1 MTLQQLQAFMEA
13 RKGGSFTAAARS
25 LGLTQPSVSE
35 LVRRLEDELGME
47 LFRRAGRGLVSTLAG
62 DELAPFA
69 EQALAAADQGVTAV
83 RALRDL
89 EGGTATFGLLRNA
102 EFYAL
107 SELALRFHRRHP
119 SVRVRLVGQNSTETA
134 AAVQRGEI
142 EAGMVTLPVDH
153 EGLAVTP
160 LVRDEVVYITAD
172 AGRAATPRTIADV
185 ATAPMILYD
194 AHYGDT
200 DPARRQLATRA
211 RLSGVSI
218 EPLIEV
224 EHLASALT
232 LVQAGVG
239 DTLACRAAVA
249 SATFPVGLHVAR
261 FAEPMY
267 DTIALVTRRGHAL
280 SPATRELARFA
291 QQTLF
296 DHARGPH
303 GTTTVIARTD
313 ARRAADE
320 HVRLLAESRSMPI
333 SRTRVRGDSRS

>member
-1 MTLQQLQAFMEA
+1 MTLQQLQAFLEA
-13 RKGGSFTAAARS
+13 RRGGSFTAAARS
-25 LGLTQPSVSE
+25 LQLTQPSVSE

-47 LFRRAGRGLVSTLAG
+47 LFRRVGRGLVSTHAG

-69 EQALAAADQGVTAV
+69 ERALAAAHQGVTAV

-107 SELALRFHRRHP
+107 SELALHFHRRHP
-119 SVRVRLVGQNSTETA
+119 SVRLRLVGQNSAETA

-142 EAGMVTLPVDH
+142 EAGLVTLPVDN
-153 EGLAVTP
+153 EGLSVAP

-172 AGRAATPRTIADV
+172 AGRAASPRTIADV
-185 ATAPMILYD
+185 AAAPMIFYD

-211 RLSGVSI
+211 RLAGVTV

-232 LVQAGVG
+232 LVRAGVG
-239 DTLACRAAVA
+239 DTFACRAAVA
-249 SATFPVGLHVAR
+249 SHTFPAGLHVTS

-267 DTIALVTRRGHAL
+267 DTIALVTRRSHTL
-280 SPATRELARFA
+280 SPATRELVRFA
-291 QQTLF
+291 QQTLL

-303 GTTTVIARTD
+303 GTTTIVSP
-313 ARRAADE
+313 
-320 HVRLLAESRSMPI
+320 H
-333 SRTRVRGDSRS
+333 

>member
-1 MTLQQLQAFMEA
+1 MTLQQLQAFLVA
-13 RKGGSFTAAARS
+13 RRGGSFTAAARS

-35 LVRRLEDELGME
+35 LVRRLEEELGME
-47 LFRRAGRGLVSTLAG
+47 LFRRVGRGLVSTLAG

-69 EQALAAADQGVTAV
+69 ERALAAADQGAMAV

-107 SELALRFHRRHP
+107 SELALHFHRRHP
-119 SVRVRLVGQNSTETA
+119 SVRVRLVGQNSAETA

-142 EAGMVTLPVDH
+142 EAGLVTLPVDH
-153 EGLAVTP
+153 EGLSVTP

-172 AGRAATPRTIADV
+172 AGTATPRTISDV
-185 ATAPMILYD
+185 AAVPMIFYD
-194 AHYGDT
+194 AHYGDL

-211 RLSGVSI
+211 RLAGVSVDA
-218 EPLIEV
+218 LIEV

-232 LVQAGVG
+232 LVRAGVG
-239 DTLACRAAVA
+239 DTFACRAAVA
-249 SATFPVGLHVAR
+249 SPTFPAGLHVTS

-267 DTIALVTRRGHAL
+267 DTIALVTRRGHTL

-291 QQTLF
+291 QQTLL
-296 DHARGPH
+296 DHACGPH
-303 GTTTVIARTD
+303 STATIITS
-313 ARRAADE
+313 
-320 HVRLLAESRSMPI
+320 H
-333 SRTRVRGDSRS
+333 